1 MKRRWVGLGL
11 LLLGVIVAGRS
22 LLACGDKYFFTVQG
36 ARYLLASMSRDSN
49 ILIYKNASS
58 ETSRLF
64 SRISV
69 TDALSRAGL
78 VTTVVTNES
87 DFQKELGRRPGNLP
101 WTIIIAGSADAEK
114 FRAQVIDSGSFLLPV
129 VDKNMTAQFD
139 QIRKQYR
146 GYVLNARPANGE
158 AFLSVIYNALVH
170 RPNSQ
175 LAKAGPH

>member
-1 MKRRWVGLGL
+1 MKGRWVGFGL

-49 ILIYKNASS
+49 VLIYKNASS

-69 TDALSRAGL
+69 RDALSRAGF

-87 DFQKELGRRPGNLP
+87 DFRKELRTRPGNLP

-114 FRAQVIDSGSFLLPV
+114 FRGQVIDSGSVLLPV
-129 VDKNMTAQFD
+129 VDKEMRAQIK
-139 QIRKQYR
+139 QIKKQYG
-146 GYVLNARPANGE
+146 GYVVISTPANGE
-158 AFLSVIYNALVH
+158 AFLDAVFNAFIH
-170 RPNSQ
+170 RPKSQ
-175 LAKAGPH
+175 LAKAESH